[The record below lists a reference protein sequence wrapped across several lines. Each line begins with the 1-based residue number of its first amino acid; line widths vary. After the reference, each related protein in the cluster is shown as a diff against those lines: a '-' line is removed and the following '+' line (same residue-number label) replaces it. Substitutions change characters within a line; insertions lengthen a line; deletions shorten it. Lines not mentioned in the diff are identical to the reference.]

1 MRKNILEIYIFK
13 GIKREERGVWQKRRK
28 KIKQRDKR
36 RKTKEKEIKKGGYK
50 IREKIKEI
58 WLKKYEKKKIRKPI
72 FYVMFNLSK
81 CSLTM
86 GIFYWRN
93 SLGVYIT

>member
-13 GIKREERGVWQKRRK
+13 GIKREERGVWPKRRK

-36 RKTKEKEIKKGGYK
+36 RKTKEEIKKGGYK

-72 FYVMFNLSK
+72 SYVMFNLSK